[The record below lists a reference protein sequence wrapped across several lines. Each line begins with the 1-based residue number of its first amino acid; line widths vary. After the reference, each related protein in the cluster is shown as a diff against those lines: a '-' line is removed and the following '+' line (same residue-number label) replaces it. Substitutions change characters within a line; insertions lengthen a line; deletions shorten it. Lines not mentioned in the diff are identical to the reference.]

1 MSILAVDMGG
11 TNIKIGLV
19 ENDAITRRETLPAHS
34 ERGAEQALRRTAEVL
49 RSMKTPAVAGVG
61 FAFPTLVDVR
71 VNRVVGQ
78 MIGKHEGLTTIDFGR
93 WAREELDLPV
103 RVENDAHAA
112 ILGEWRFGAGRG
124 CDDLVMMTL
133 GTGIGTSV
141 IINGH
146 PLRGKHAQAGNLGS
160 HMVLDP
166 HGFSCVCGARG
177 CGEAQQHLNA
187 IGQLA
192 RADPD
197 FARSALATESTIDY
211 AALFRLSD
219 GDALAKRLLER
230 SLDIW
235 GTMAVSLVHQFD
247 CERIILGGGIM
258 RSREIILPRVER
270 WLATACTPWGR
281 VNAAASEL
289 GDDAALFGM
298 AVSVGETLQYI

>member
-19 ENDAITRRETLPAHS
+19 ENGAITKRETLPAHS
-34 ERGAEQALRRTAEVL
+34 DRGAHQALSRTADVL
-49 RSMKTPAVAGVG
+49 RSLQRPDCSGVG

-71 VNRVVGQ
+71 TNRVVGQ
-78 MIGKHEGLTTIDFGR
+78 MIGKHEGLTRIDFDL
-93 WAREELDLPV
+93 WARDTLSLPIHI
-103 RVENDAHAA
+103 ENDAHAA
-112 ILGEWRFGAGRG
+112 ILGEWKFGAGRG

-141 IINGH
+141 IINGK

-160 HMVLDP
+160 HMILDP
-166 HGFSCVCGARG
+166 NGFPCVCGGRG
-177 CGEAQQHLNA
+177 CGEAQQTRTALNE
-187 IGQLA
+187 LA
-192 RADPD
+192 RADAG
-197 FARSALATESTIDY
+197 FAESALSEIDEIDY
-211 AALFRLSD
+211 AALFRLAD
-219 GDALAKRLLER
+219 TDALAGRLLKR

-235 GTMAVSLVHQFD
+235 GTMATSLVHQFD

-258 RSREIILPRVER
+258 RSADVILPHVEQ

-281 VNAAASEL
+281 VEARVSEL

-298 AVSVGETLQYI
+298 AVSLTQPLEYI

>member
-19 ENDAITRRETLPAHS
+19 ENGAITQRETLQAHS
-34 ERGAEQALRRTAEVL
+34 ERGAEQALKRTAEVL
-49 RSMKTPAVAGVG
+49 RSMKSPVVTGVG

-71 VNRVVGQ
+71 INRVVGQ
-78 MIGKHEGLTTIDFGR
+78 MIGKHEGLATIDFDC
-93 WAREELDLPV
+93 WAREQLDLPI

-112 ILGEWRFGAGRG
+112 ILGEWKFGAGRG

-141 IINGH
+141 IIDGH

-160 HMVLDP
+160 HMILDP
-166 HGFSCVCGARG
+166 HGFPCVCGARG

-192 RADPD
+192 RSDAE
-197 FARSALATESTIDY
+197 FAKSALASEKTIDY
-211 AALFRLSD
+211 AALFRLADS
-219 GDALAKRLLER
+219 DALAKCLLER

-247 CERIILGGGIM
+247 CERIIVGGGIM

-270 WLATACTPWGR
+270 WLATACTPWGS
-281 VNAAASEL
+281 VHAAASEL

-298 AVSVGETLQYI
+298 AVSVAEPLQYI